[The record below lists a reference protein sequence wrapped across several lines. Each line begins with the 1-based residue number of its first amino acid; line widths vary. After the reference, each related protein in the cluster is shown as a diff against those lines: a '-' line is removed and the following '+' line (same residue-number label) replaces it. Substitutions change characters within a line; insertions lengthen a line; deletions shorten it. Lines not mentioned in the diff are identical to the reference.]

1 MISKCVKKNLPVAMV
16 SITHFSAF
24 RYVIKHSLLCFIYY
38 FLACQFTIYILFTFY
53 LHSIYILLT
62 SFCFPLSFLGLATL
76 NIFSPV
82 PILPRQMLFY
92 QLLQNIFAP
101 SQRWWNIRQKS
112 KKTNFVTVI
121 VTSKRSKA
129 FSQYYLF

>member
-1 MISKCVKKNLPVAMV
+1 MV

-53 LHSIYILLT
+53 LHSINILLF
-62 SFCFPLSFLGLATL
+62 SSYSFLGLATL

-121 VTSKRSKA
+121 VTSKRSKT